1 MAKLVKIG
9 EHILDLD
16 RVVYAKVFEDGKRKV
31 VTVRLETGL
40 EIVLPDDD
48 AGLRGTIFLE
58 LLRKHTDVTFTT

>member
-16 RVVYAKVFEDGKRKV
+16 RVVYAKVFEDGKRKT
-31 VTVRLETGL
+31 VTVHLETGL
-40 EIVLPDDD
+40 EIVLADGE

-58 LLRKHTDVTFTT
+58 LLRKHTDVMFTS

>member
-16 RVVYAKVFEDGKRKV
+16 RVVYAKVFEDGKRKT

-40 EIVLPDDD
+40 EIVLTDSD

-58 LLRKHTDVTFTT
+58 LLRKHTDVTFTS